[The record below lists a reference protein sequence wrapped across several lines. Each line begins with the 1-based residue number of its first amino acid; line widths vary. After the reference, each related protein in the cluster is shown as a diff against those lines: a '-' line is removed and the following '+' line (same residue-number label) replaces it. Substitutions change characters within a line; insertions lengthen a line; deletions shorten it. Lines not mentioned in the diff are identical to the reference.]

1 MLALPEEF
9 LHELR
14 NRNEITSVVSGYVSL
29 KRRGRTQVGLC
40 PFHNEDTPSFTVY
53 PDSES
58 FYCFGCQ
65 VGGDVI
71 NFIRRIEN
79 LDYIDAVRFLAQ
91 RAGMDMPNDDTYDSS
106 MRQLRMR
113 IYEANREAARFFYA
127 KLNSPEGKKGL
138 DYLHS
143 RNLSDKTITKFGL
156 GFAPDSWS
164 ALTDYLINDKGFKP
178 SELVEANLSM
188 QSKKGSL
195 IDRSRNRVMF
205 PIIDLRGNVVAF
217 GGRIMTDEK
226 PKYLN
231 TSDTP
236 AFKKSYNLF
245 ALNKA
250 KNSKSDK
257 LILCEGYMDVIAI
270 HQAGFDYAIATLGT
284 ALTPEQ
290 ARIIKRY
297 TNNVILCYDADE
309 AGQKAT
315 SRAIEILRHEG
326 LDIKVLTIP
335 EGKDPDEFIRK
346 HGENGYVRFK
356 MLIEGTGTDVDY
368 RLQKLR
374 AGFDITTTDGK
385 AKYMTA
391 CARVIAELYNPVER
405 DLYESRLSEEFD
417 VTKTEFKRLVEMI
430 ISGNNR
436 RAKGKEFDKIKK
448 QLVTQSDNDRTQKNG
463 RLTRAQK
470 AEEFLITYLFH
481 NPDMV
486 RTVYERLKPHKIS
499 EGLNRRLYET
509 ITQRVLDGQP
519 SGYGDIAGEFTLEEN
534 SRIAS
539 MLSGYS
545 PELYTP
551 EVCRDYVDVI
561 LNEYDVVSPAQ
572 LSEQSN
578 EDVQAYIESVRKQK
592 MKKKPQ

>member
-14 NRNEITSVVSGYVSL
+14 NRNEITNVISGYVTL
-29 KRRGRTQVGLC
+29 RRRGRNQVGLC

-91 RAGMDMPNDDTYDSS
+91 RAGMNMPSDDTYDSS
-106 MRQLRMR
+106 MRNLRMR
-113 IYEANREAARFFYA
+113 IYEANREAARYFYA
-127 KLNSPEGKKGL
+127 TLNSPQGRDGL

-143 RNLSDKTITKFGL
+143 RNLSDKTIRRFGL

-164 ALTDYLINDKGFKP
+164 SLTDYLINEKGFKP
-178 SELVEANLSM
+178 SELVQANLSM
-188 QSKKGSL
+188 QSKKGTF
-195 IDRSRNRVMF
+195 IDRFRNRVMF

-231 TSDTP
+231 TADTP

-315 SRAIEILRHEG
+315 SRAIEILRREG

-356 MLIEGTGTDVDY
+356 MLIDGTGSDVDY

-374 AGFDITTTDGK
+374 AGFDTSTTDGK

-405 DLYESRLSEEFD
+405 DLYEGRLSEEFD

-430 ISGNNR
+430 IAGNNR
-436 RAKGKEFDKIKK
+436 KEKGKEFDRIKK
-448 QLVTQSDNDRTQKNG
+448 QLVTQNDNDRTLKNG
-463 RLTRAQK
+463 RVTRAQK

-486 RTVYERLKPHKIS
+486 RTVYEKLKPHKIS

-509 ITQRVLDGQP
+509 VTQRVLNGQP
-519 SGYGDIAGEFTLEEN
+519 AGYGDISGEFTLEEN

-545 PELYTP
+545 PELYTA

-578 EDVQAYIESVRKQK
+578 EDVQAYIEAVRKQK